1 MRANFFRDVPNLY
14 IILEDD
20 FSVTKT
26 ATHNIIYKRFMNYFV
41 NMFQVQDAQAT
52 MRLFMLIREKWEKWM
67 KEKGFIKKYKKD
79 KQVELVKK
87 DRNKKKQKL

>member
-1 MRANFFRDVPNLY
+1 MLWYSYLHFIRYSSMD
-14 IILEDD
+14 
-20 FSVTKT
+20 
-26 ATHNIIYKRFMNYFV
+26 
-41 NMFQVQDAQAT
+41 MFQVQDAQAT

-87 DRNKKKQKL
+87 NHNKKKQNT